1 MFGMKEVVRTGLKGS
16 DVVIEGVY
24 KSFGNFN
31 VLNNINLAIKKGEFF
46 SLLGPSG
53 CGKTT
58 LLRIIAGFETPNLG
72 AVTFDGKD
80 VLPLPPNRRP
90 ANTVFQS
97 YALFPH
103 LTVFENVAFPL
114 RLQKLPKNEITAKVE
129 DYLKLVQLEN
139 HAHKKPNQ
147 LSGGQKQR
155 VAIARALINEP
166 SVLLL
171 DEPLSALDA
180 KLRQRMLIE
189 LDQIHDKIGITF
201 IYVTHDQQEAL
212 SVSDRIA
219 VMNLGDVLQVGTPH
233 EIYESPATDFVA
245 RFIGETNLCE
255 ATVISA
261 EKYTD
266 SQPNG
271 SRADG
276 SHPQVNSAETE
287 YMAELDIPD
296 LGRIKVTTVDMVKPG
311 QTVSFTI
318 RPEKIVISKEK
329 PAIKREDINL
339 FQGEVD
345 EPIYSGFQ
353 TKFFVKLNEHIIIRA
368 FKQHAKYYDEGP
380 DILWKDRVFL
390 SWSAHDGY
398 IVEVKDTPDAGD
410 RKSAGGNRL

>member
-1 MFGMKEVVRTGLKGS
+1 LKGS
-16 DVVIEGVY
+16 DVVIEEVS
-24 KSFGNFN
+24 KSFGDFK
-31 VLNNINLAIKKGEFF
+31 VLNEVDLGIKKGEFF

-58 LLRIIAGFETPNLG
+58 LLRIIAGFESPDCG
-72 AVTFDGKD
+72 IVTFDGVD
-80 VLPLPPNRRP
+80 VLPLPPNRRQ
-90 ANTVFQS
+90 ANTVFQN

-114 RLQKLPKNEITAKVE
+114 RIKRFPKAEITPKVNE
-129 DYLKLVQLEN
+129 YLKLVQLEG

-166 SVLLL
+166 RVLLL

-180 KLRQRMLIE
+180 KLRQHMLIE

-219 VMNLGDVLQVGTPH
+219 VMNQGNVLQVGTPH

-245 RFIGETNLCE
+245 RFIGEINLFE
-255 ATVISA
+255 AAVARVSKL
-261 EKYTD
+261 E
-266 SQPNG
+266 QPLLPSIAPPG
-271 SRADG
+271 T
-276 SHPQVNSAETE
+276 TE
-287 YMAELDIPD
+287 YMAELDIPE
-296 LGRIKVTTVDMVKPG
+296 LGRIKVTTVDEVSPG
-311 QTVSFTI
+311 QKVIFTV

-329 PAIKREDINL
+329 PATKREDINF
-339 FQGEVD
+339 FQGTVD

-353 TKFFVKLNEHIIIRA
+353 SKFYVKIAQAVADQKVLIRVI
-368 FKQHAKYYDEGP
+368 KQHANYSDEGP
-380 DILWKDRVFL
+380 DIVWKDEVYL
-390 SWSAHDGY
+390 SWSANDGY
-398 IVEVKDTPDAGD
+398 IVGVKE
-410 RKSAGGNRL
+410 S